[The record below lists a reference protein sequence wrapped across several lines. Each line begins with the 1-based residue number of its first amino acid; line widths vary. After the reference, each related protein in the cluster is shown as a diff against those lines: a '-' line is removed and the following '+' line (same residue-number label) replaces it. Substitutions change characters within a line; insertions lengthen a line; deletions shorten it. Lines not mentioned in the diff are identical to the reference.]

1 MVKIKKY
8 FKNIILFI
16 FILILWLISGFIF
29 DINYDFYNSL
39 NLPIFALNG
48 TIISI
53 IWFIIYV
60 LISLSII
67 IILKKSNIF
76 KNSDYF
82 YILII
87 NYISNQLFLY
97 FFFNLMSPFLGL
109 CITIIIFM
117 SSIFLYIETKKISRR
132 SSYFLVPYLIYN
144 LYALILMFSVYIM
157 NF

>member
-1 MVKIKKY
+1 VVIINKY
-8 FKNIILFI
+8 FKNIVLFI

-29 DINYDFYNSL
+29 SINYDFYSTL
-39 NLPIFALNG
+39 KLPSFALNG

-53 IWFIIYV
+53 IWFIIYI
-60 LISLSII
+60 LISLSMMLV
-67 IILKKSNIF
+67 LKKTNIF
-76 KNSDYF
+76 KNIDYL
-82 YILII
+82 YVLII
-87 NYISNQLFLY
+87 NYISNQSFTY

-117 SSIFLYIETKKISRR
+117 SSIFLYLETKKISRR

-144 LYALILMFSVYIM
+144 SYALILMFSVYIM

>member
-1 MVKIKKY
+1 MIKIKIY
-8 FKNIILFI
+8 LKNIFYFT
-16 FILILWLISGFIF
+16 FILILWLLSGFIF
-29 DINYDFYNSL
+29 DINYDFYNTL
-39 NLPIFALNG
+39 KLPIFALNG

-53 IWFIIYV
+53 IWFCIYV
-60 LISLSII
+60 LISLSIL
-67 IILKKSNIF
+67 IILKKNYLL
-76 KNSDYF
+76 KKSDYL

-87 NYISNQLFLY
+87 NYIANQSFLY

-109 CITIIIFM
+109 AISIIIFM

>member
-1 MVKIKKY
+1 MIKIKIY
-8 FKNIILFI
+8 LKNIFYFI
-16 FILILWLISGFIF
+16 FILILWLLSGFIF
-29 DINYDFYNSL
+29 DINYDFYNTL
-39 NLPIFALNG
+39 KLPIFALNG

-53 IWFIIYV
+53 IWFCIYV
-60 LISLSII
+60 LISLSIL
-67 IILKKSNIF
+67 IILKKNYLL
-76 KNSDYF
+76 KKSDYL

-87 NYISNQLFLY
+87 NYIANQSFLY

-109 CITIIIFM
+109 AISIII
-117 SSIFLYIETKKISRR
+117 YIETKKISRR